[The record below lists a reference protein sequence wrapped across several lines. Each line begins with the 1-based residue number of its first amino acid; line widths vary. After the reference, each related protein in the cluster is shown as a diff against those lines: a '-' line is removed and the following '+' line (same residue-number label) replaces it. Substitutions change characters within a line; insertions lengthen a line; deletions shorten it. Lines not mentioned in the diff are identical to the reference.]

1 MRPGVPADTAAAGLL
16 SAIAL
21 GAALGILYDLLR
33 PLRRRAGRASS
44 LADLLFALLAGIG
57 AFCCAMSAESGRLRI
72 WELAASLMGFLLW
85 QNFLS
90 RFKRAC
96 VGFFSK
102 NHTKKVQTEDEI
114 SSKKDFQKL
123 IK

>member
-1 MRPGVPADTAAAGLL
+1 MRKRRA
-16 SAIAL
+16 
-21 GAALGILYDLLR
+21 
-33 PLRRRAGRASS
+33 RRRAGRASP
-44 LADLLFALLAGIG
+44 LLDLLFALLAGIG
-57 AFCCAMSAESGRLRI
+57 AFCCAMSSESGRLGI

-96 VGFFSK
+96 MGFFSK